1 MAEERI
7 PSRRRA
13 RIQREL
19 ARIRAQRPEIA
30 AWELHLARR
39 ALFGDAGPVA
49 ARRARTRYV
58 PDVLAALDLRA
69 GEWKE
74 WSIFRHDPR
83 FRPAGMGFPLG
94 SFFLSEVLF
103 INRGPD
109 APPFLFDLDLP
120 PAPATLGRRDD
131 DEHPDAEG

>member
-13 RIQREL
+13 RIQRSL
-19 ARIRAQRPEIA
+19 ARIRAERPEVA

-49 ARRARTRYV
+49 ARRARARYI
-58 PDVLAALDLRA
+58 PELLAALDQRA
-69 GEWKE
+69 SEWKE
-74 WSIFRHDPR
+74 WAMFRHDPR

-94 SFFLSEVLF
+94 SFFLGDVLF
-103 INRGPD
+103 MNRS
-109 APPFLFDLDLP
+109 AESQPFLFDLDLP
-120 PAPATLGRRDD
+120 LLPAGHNAD
-131 DEHPDAEG
+131 